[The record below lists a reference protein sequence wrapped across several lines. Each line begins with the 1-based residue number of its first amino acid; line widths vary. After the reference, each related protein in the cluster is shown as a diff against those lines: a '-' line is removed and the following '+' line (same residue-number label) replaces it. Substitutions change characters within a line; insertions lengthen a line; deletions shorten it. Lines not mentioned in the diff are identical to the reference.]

1 MYANGFSKDKRLTT
15 NILRGYF
22 LLAVLQGGLILL
34 TLLQIPTDAKNRFLF
49 GFSALRL
56 GIAAG
61 VLLVMLAF
69 MWLALE
75 TWRISPW
82 FTRLISTLERQIK
95 RQRVW
100 AAVVILLVAGLFA
113 GSYLLLLTPEI
124 SEPFARAYFERLAPL
139 ILWAALLS
147 LQTLIVLPALRHG
160 VDWRHYFPQSRTY
173 RMALAIFG
181 LLLVFWGWIAWSRI
195 GLEPDATGW
204 NALGTPVLETQ
215 LLLAWGSSLI
225 FLGFMIWLGQRSKV
239 NSQNENN
246 RTFPGA
252 NFDLLVCLFLWVG
265 AGIYWWSIPLPDSW
279 FVTEPTAPNFEFYPN
294 SDALIYDTTGQSV
307 LVGERFK
314 SWDLPFPRRPMYALL
329 LGFLNFIGN
338 QKYEAVMAG
347 QIILLALF
355 PVVLYLLS
363 RNLSNRFVGF
373 MVAVLAILR
382 EGNAIR
388 LSGNLTISHS
398 KLLMSDFPAALGV
411 ALFTYLII
419 VWLQKPDSRRMLP
432 LISGGVVGAFMLVR
446 PEVAVLLFVV
456 FIVMSAGWYR
466 RPIYL
471 SKNVLLIFAGILLVL
486 SPWIWRNWELTGEL
500 FLDSPDHRIDLFIE
514 RFNIPSNESESGHQT
529 DPTGFDGAASFNE
542 TEHFPV
548 TAVSIPL
555 IKDPLILLENK
566 IEANKLGDILAF
578 IRAHY
583 VHSQVQSVLYLPDS
597 WRLPDTLISYL
608 GHRSLPKFFEEC
620 CSAKN
625 YVRRLPYWNQSWE
638 GSFLQQSIIPVL
650 INLFLVSLGLRI
662 AWENQRL
669 IGLLPLGFSVVYFLI
684 NAVAR
689 TSGGRYILAVDWIPM
704 LYFAIGLGHITLAG
718 IRFLTAGRFTP
729 ACSPRLTESI
739 RSPLNKKSPNMAF
752 PYLAISTG
760 FILLGSLLP
769 LAEIAIPQKYTE
781 PVQQEALGSLLA
793 LPALGGLDQSDLDSF
808 LAADGKIVIGRA
820 LYPRFY
826 SPGEGAPGKPTT
838 DQWAESAK
846 PSFYSKNFP
855 RLSFYV
861 VGPEN
866 MSVLLPLEEPPDDFP
881 NASNVIVLGCQ
892 GEEYFDA
899 WVTGIFDA
907 QNNVEATFTRSPEVE
922 VLSCPFPELE

>member
-1 MYANGFSKDKRLTT
+1 MHANGFINNRRSTT
-15 NILRGYF
+15 RILRGYF
-22 LLAVLQGGLILL
+22 LLAALQGGFILL

-49 GFSALRL
+49 GFSAIRL
-56 GIAAG
+56 GIVAG
-61 VLLVMLAF
+61 VLVVMLVIA
-69 MWLALE
+69 WLALE
-75 TWRISPW
+75 TWRLSPW
-82 FTRLISTLERQIK
+82 FTRLFSGIERQLK
-95 RQRVW
+95 RQKIW
-100 AAVVILLVAGLFA
+100 AAVVIAIIAGVLG
-113 GSYLLLLTPEI
+113 GSYLLLLAPEVT
-124 SEPFARAYFERLAPL
+124 EPFARAYFERLSPL
-139 ILWAALLS
+139 ILWATLLS
-147 LQTLIVLPALRHG
+147 VQTLIVLPALRHG
-160 VDWRHYFPQSRTY
+160 VDWRHYIPQSRTY
-173 RMALAIFG
+173 RIALAIFG
-181 LLLVFWGWIAWSRI
+181 LLLVIWGWIAWSRI
-195 GLEPDATGW
+195 GLEPDTTGW

-215 LLLAWGSSLI
+215 LLLAWGSSLA
-225 FLGFMIWLGQRSKV
+225 FLAATIWLGRRSSA
-239 NSQNENN
+239 NSPDEP
-246 RTFPGA
+246 RRSSPGA
-252 NFDLLVCLFLWVG
+252 NFDLLICLLLWVG
-265 AGIYWWSIPLPDSW
+265 AGIYWWSIPFPDSW
-279 FVTEPTAPNFEFYPN
+279 FVTEPAAPNFEFYPN

-314 SWDLPFPRRPMYALL
+314 SWDLPFPRRPMYALML
-329 LGFLNFIGN
+329 AVLNVMGS
-338 QKYEAVMAG
+338 QRYEAVVIG
-347 QIILLALF
+347 QIVLLALF
-355 PVVLYLLS
+355 PVVLYLTG
-363 RNLSNRFVGF
+363 RNLSNRFAGF

-382 EGNAIR
+382 EGNAIK

-411 ALFTYLII
+411 ALITYLT
-419 VWLQKPDSRRMLP
+419 VTWLQEPESRRTLP
-432 LISGGVVGAFMLVR
+432 VISGGVLGAFMLVR
-446 PEVAVLLFVV
+446 PEIAVLLFVV
-456 FIVMSAGWYR
+456 FIIMSMRWHR
-466 RPIYL
+466 RPIDL
-471 SKNVLLIFAGILLVL
+471 TKNVLLISAGIILVL
-486 SPWIWRNWELTGEL
+486 SPWIWRNWELTGQF
-500 FLDSPDHRIDLFIE
+500 FLDSPNHRIDLFIE
-514 RFNIPSNESESGHQT
+514 RFNMPTNDSQSRDQSDPGGFGLPGATSDTYVESSVM
-529 DPTGFDGAASFNE
+529 AA
-542 TEHFPV
+542 
-548 TAVSIPL
+548 SIPL
-555 IKDPLILLENK
+555 TGDDFLPENK
-566 IEANKLGDILAF
+566 IAAATIGDILAF
-578 IRAHY
+578 VRAHY
-583 VHSQVQSVLYLPDS
+583 VHSQIQSVLYLPAS
-597 WRLPDTLISYL
+597 WRLADTLVSFL
-608 GHRSLPKFFEEC
+608 GHQSLPKFFEEC
-620 CSAKN
+620 CSSKN
-625 YVRRLPYWNQSWE
+625 YVRRLPYWNQNWE
-638 GSFLQQSIIPVL
+638 GNFLGQSVIPVL
-650 INLFLVSLGLRI
+650 LTLFLISVGLRI
-662 AWENQRL
+662 AWENHRL
-669 IGLLPLGFSVVYFLI
+669 VGLLPLGFSIVYILI

-718 IRFLTAGRFTP
+718 IRFLTAGRFTT
-729 ACSPRLTESI
+729 ACNPRLKESI

-781 PVQQEALGSLLA
+781 PVQREALGSLLA
-793 LPALGGLDQSDLDSF
+793 VPALGGLDQSDVDSF